1 MSRHQAVARFE
12 RLCLPHLDAAYN
24 LALWLCRDDG
34 AAQDIVQ
41 ESCLRAFKAMAQFDE
56 QYPRAWLLT
65 IVRNQS
71 YNWLKKSAQQVRLD
85 DLEDNALVE
94 LSNATD
100 TAMETKQ
107 DIEAVRAAIAE
118 LPEVFREVIVLCDIE
133 GLPYAQIAEIIAA
146 PIGTVMS
153 RLSRGRGMLKKIL
166 VGGNHDHR

>member
-1 MSRHQAVARFE
+1 VSRHQAVARFE

-24 LALWLCRDDG
+24 LARWLCHDDS

-41 ESCLRAFKAMAQFDE
+41 ESCLRAFKAMGQFDE

-71 YNWLKKSAQQVRLD
+71 YSWLKKSARQVRLN
-85 DLEDNALVE
+85 DLEDDALIE
-94 LSNATD
+94 LSDATD
-100 TAMETKQ
+100 MAMEMRQ
-107 DIEAVRAAIAE
+107 DIGAVRSAIAE

-133 GLPYAQIAEIIAA
+133 GLPYAQIAEMVSV

-166 VGGNHDHR
+166 MDKNHGR

>member
-1 MSRHQAVARFE
+1 MSRPQAVARFE
-12 RLCLPHLDAAYN
+12 HLCLPHLDAAYN
-24 LALWLCRDDG
+24 LARWLCRDDS

-41 ESCLRAFKAMAQFDE
+41 ESCLRAFKAMGRFDE
-56 QYPRAWLLT
+56 QHPRAWLLT

-71 YNWLKKSAQQVRLD
+71 YNWLKKSARQVRLD
-85 DLEDNALVE
+85 DLEDDTLVE
-94 LSNATD
+94 LSDATD
-100 TAMETKQ
+100 TAIETKQ

-133 GLPYAQIAEIIAA
+133 GLPYAQIAKIISA

-166 VGGNHDHR
+166 VGTNHDR